1 MRLKYYS
8 VTLRQMRIKKSFVFF
23 LFLTIVIFILSS
35 LHYKKIESSLTEI
48 CQSNAHSI
56 ALKCTEDA
64 INKNIEDITYA
75 SIINIEKTDDGKIV
89 AITSNVNELNKLS
102 NKLIITLEENLQNNK
117 SSKINIPIGTLLGSK
132 SFGGYGI
139 RVNVKTLPVGDA
151 KIEYL
156 SHFDDVGI
164 NQTRHRIIIK
174 ITSQVKVI
182 APFNTVLDEYTKE
195 VVLAETV
202 LIGDIPNSYYNI
214 NGVDNLQTKDI
225 ITVGE

>member
-8 VTLRQMRIKKSFVFF
+8 VTLRQMKIKKSFVFF
-23 LFLTIVIFILSS
+23 TLLIVVIVVIVSF
-35 LHYKKIESSLTEI
+35 HYKKIETSLIEV

-64 INKNIEDITYA
+64 ISENIGDITYA
-75 SIINIEKTDDGKIV
+75 SIINIEKTETGKIV

-102 NKLIITLEENLQNNK
+102 NRLVITLEENLQKNQ
-117 SSKINIPIGTLLGSK
+117 SSHINVPIGILLGSK

-174 ITSQVKVI
+174 ITSQVKII
-182 APFNTVLDEYTKE
+182 APFTTILDEYTKE
-195 VVLAETV
+195 VVLAETI

-214 NGVDNLQTKDI
+214 NGVDNLETKDI

>member
-8 VTLRQMRIKKSFVFF
+8 VTLRQMKIKKSFVFF
-23 LFLTIVIFILSS
+23 LILIIAIFVISS
-35 LHYKKIESSLTEI
+35 LHYKKIETSLTEI

-64 INKNIEDITYA
+64 ISQNIGEITYS
-75 SIINIEKTDDGKIV
+75 SIINIEKTENGKIV
-89 AITSNVNELNKLS
+89 AITSNVSELNKLS
-102 NKLIITLEENLQNNK
+102 NNLVISLEENLQKNY
-117 SSKINIPIGTLLGSK
+117 SSKITVPIGTLLGSK
-132 SFGGYGI
+132 TFGGYGI

-214 NGVDNLQTKDI
+214 NGVENLETKDI

>member
-8 VTLRQMRIKKSFVFF
+8 ITLRQMKIKKSFVFF
-23 LFLTIVIFILSS
+23 SLLSIVMFVIASS
-35 LHYKKIESSLTEI
+35 HYKKIESALSEV

-64 INKNIEDITYA
+64 ISQNIADITYS
-75 SIINIEKTDDGKIV
+75 SIINIEKAENGKIV

-102 NKLIITLEENLQNNK
+102 NRLVINLEENLQKNQ
-117 SSKINIPIGTLLGSK
+117 SSHINIPVGVLLGSK

-174 ITSQVKVI
+174 ITSQVKII
-182 APFNTVLDEYTKE
+182 APFTTLLDEYTKE
-195 VVLAETV
+195 VVLAETILV
-202 LIGDIPNSYYNI
+202 GDIPNSYYNI
-214 NGVDNLQTKDI
+214 NGVDNLETKDI

>member
-8 VTLRQMRIKKSFVFF
+8 VTLRQMKIKKSFVFF
-23 LFLTIVIFILSS
+23 TLLIVVIVVIVSS
-35 LHYKKIESSLTEI
+35 HYKKIETSLIEV

-64 INKNIEDITYA
+64 ISENIGDITYS
-75 SIINIEKTDDGKIV
+75 SIINIEKTEEGKIV
-89 AITSNVNELNKLS
+89 AITSNVSELNKLS
-102 NKLIITLEENLQNNK
+102 NRLVITLEENLQKNQ
-117 SSKINIPIGTLLGSK
+117 SSHINVPIGALLGSK

-139 RVNVKTLPVGDA
+139 KVNVKTLPVGDA

-174 ITSQVKVI
+174 LTSQVKII
-182 APFNTVLDEYTKE
+182 APFTTILDEYTKE
-195 VVLAETV
+195 VVLAETI

-214 NGVDNLQTKDI
+214 NGVDNLETKDI

>member
-8 VTLRQMRIKKSFVFF
+8 VTLRQMKIKKSFVFF
-23 LFLTIVIFILSS
+23 SILIITVIILSTF
-35 LHYKKIESSLTEI
+35 HYKKIESALVEV

-64 INKNIEDITYA
+64 ISQNIGDVTYA
-75 SIINIEKTDDGKIV
+75 SIINIEKTEDGKIV

-102 NKLIITLEENLQNNK
+102 NKLIISLEENLQKNQT
-117 SSKINIPIGTLLGSK
+117 SSISVPMGTLLGSK

-139 RVNVKTLPVGDA
+139 KVNVKTLPVGDA
-151 KIEYL
+151 VIEYL

-174 ITSQVKVI
+174 ITSKVKVI

-214 NGVDNLQTKDI
+214 NGVDNLETKDI

>member
-8 VTLRQMRIKKSFVFF
+8 VTLRQMKIKKSFVFF
-23 LFLTIVIFILSS
+23 TLLIVVIVVIVSS
-35 LHYKKIESSLTEI
+35 HYKKIETSLIEV

-64 INKNIEDITYA
+64 ISENIGDITYA
-75 SIINIEKTDDGKIV
+75 SIINIEKTETGKIV

-102 NKLIITLEENLQNNK
+102 NRLVITLEENLQKNQ
-117 SSKINIPIGTLLGSK
+117 SSHINVPIGILLGSK

-174 ITSQVKVI
+174 ITSQVKII
-182 APFNTVLDEYTKE
+182 APFTTILDEYTKE
-195 VVLAETV
+195 VVLAETI

-214 NGVDNLQTKDI
+214 NGVDNLETKDI